1 MGAPAGSDRI
11 VAGRYRLIE
20 PLGSGGMGTVWLAED
35 ELLRRPVAAKEI
47 FPPAGMTAD
56 ERTELRQRTLREAR
70 TAARLSHPN
79 VVTIYDVAEDHGR
92 PWIIMELIQ
101 ARSLRDLLEQDGPLD
116 PPAAARVGLQVL
128 AALRSA
134 HALGIM
140 HRDVKPGNVLIEAD
154 GRAVLAD
161 FGIARAED
169 STAVTATGVLVG
181 SPSYIAPERAQG
193 DRGGPAS
200 DLWSLGAT
208 LYAAV
213 EGRPPYERSGALAT
227 LMAVVSD
234 PPDPPRRAGAMWPV
248 ISGLLAADQARRLGA
263 DEAEQLLRRAA
274 EPGHVPVTA
283 PMPVPDPPATVQMA
297 AAAGQPPA
305 DSLQRADRTRAF
317 PTPSAPAAEP
327 EPALA
332 QPPVSSQPA
341 GSSELAGLLQPAE
354 PREPQQEP
362 AASVPSRAQADGD
375 EFDQDQADRARA
387 DADEADQDQAV
398 TPRAGLAVRGDPL
411 PDGAGPPAAGPPVAR
426 APDPA
431 PARESVPQP
440 APSSAAAPEP
450 EPGPEPTDEAAPEP
464 VSRPDQADEPARTP
478 RPVGG
483 HELADEPEPPEPE
496 TADEPALAAA
506 SLDGPEPTDEHQPA
520 SWSEPETADGPAP
533 AWRAAGRRRPA
544 RRRSQVV
551 AAIAA
556 VAAVAVAGT
565 VLGLHLADGPASKAS
580 ASSRASHS
588 AAAPPSSASAASTS
602 PRPRSSSPTAKV
614 AARPAFGT
622 AAPVPSGYHRY
633 QDPTGFSI
641 AMPDGWNVS
650 HQGGY
655 VYLTPPSGGAF
666 LLIDQ
671 SDHPLPDPLANWQ
684 QQEANRRSTYP
695 GYRRVRLVAIDYPQ
709 AEKAADW
716 EFTYYKGGVLTHVLN
731 RNVLANA
738 RHAYALYWSTPE
750 ADWASELPVFTVLAR
765 TFQPAA

>member
-1 MGAPAGSDRI
+1 MGDPAGSDRL

-20 PLGSGGMGTVWLAED
+20 PLGSGGMGTVWLAQD

-56 ERTELRQRTLREAR
+56 ERTALRQRTLREAR

-79 VVTIYDVAEDHGR
+79 VVTIYDVAEDDGR

-169 STAVTATGVLVG
+169 STATTASGVLVG
-181 SPSYIAPERAQG
+181 SPAYIAPERAQG

-213 EGRPPYERSGALAT
+213 EGRPPYERAGALAT

-274 EPGHVPVTA
+274 EPGRAPVAEPGGVPVTA
-283 PMPVPDPPATVQMA
+283 PMPAAAPPATMEMA
-297 AAAGQPPA
+297 AADGGE
-305 DSLQRADRTRAF
+305 ADR
-317 PTPSAPAAEP
+317 
-327 EPALA
+327 
-332 QPPVSSQPA
+332 
-341 GSSELAGLLQPAE
+341 
-354 PREPQQEP
+354 
-362 AASVPSRAQADGD
+362 
-375 EFDQDQADRARA
+375 
-387 DADEADQDQAV
+387 DEAHHDEAV
-398 TPRAGLAVRGDPL
+398 TPRAGLAVLGDPRL
-411 PDGAGPPAAGPPVAR
+411 TDAGPTPASAPPVASG
-426 APDPA
+426 PEPA
-431 PARESVPQP
+431 PAREPVPQP
-440 APSSAAAPEP
+440 ALASGAVPEHAPRPEP
-450 EPGPEPTDEAAPEP
+450 AGEHALAPVRGLEHAGEPGPAPAPWSANEPADEFALPGPETP
-464 VSRPDQADEPARTP
+464 DEPAP
-478 RPVGG
+478 APAS
-483 HELADEPEPPEPE
+483 LSEPA
-496 TADEPALAAA
+496 TADEPA
-506 SLDGPEPTDEHQPA
+506 PV
-520 SWSEPETADGPAP
+520 
-533 AWRAAGRRRPA
+533 WRGLGRPPA
-544 RRRSQVV
+544 RRNQVV
-551 AAIAA
+551 AAIVA
-556 VAAVAVAGT
+556 VTAVAVAGT
-565 VLGLHLADGPASKAS
+565 ALGLNLADRPAARAS

-588 AAAPPSSASAASTS
+588 AAVPASSAPAASAS
-602 PRPRSSSPTAKV
+602 PPPRSSSPTAKA

-622 AAPVPSGYHRY
+622 AAPVPPGYHTY

-641 AMPDGWNVS
+641 AMPDSWEVA
-650 HQGGY
+650 HQNGY

-684 QQEANRRSTYP
+684 QQEADRRSTYP
-695 GYRRVRLVAIDYPQ
+695 GYHRVRLVAIDYPQ
-709 AEKAADW
+709 AQKAADW
-716 EFTYYKGGVLTHVLN
+716 EFTYDKGGVLTHVLN